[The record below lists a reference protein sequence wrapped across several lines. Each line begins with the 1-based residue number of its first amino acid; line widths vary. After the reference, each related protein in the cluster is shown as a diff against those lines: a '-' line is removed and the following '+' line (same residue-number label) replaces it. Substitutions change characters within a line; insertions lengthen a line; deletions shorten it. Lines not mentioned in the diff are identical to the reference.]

1 MVYAL
6 VHYPAVDTQHID
18 ALRRKY
24 DPQVDLISPHITLLF
39 PVPDSIGES
48 SLVSHLEHVLSNSAS
63 FPIHLRGLEQSADHY
78 LFLLFQEGRAE
89 VIHLHD
95 QIYTGILAPYLRTD
109 LPYVPH
115 VTLGSFVD
123 AEVCSQALRDVGC
136 VPLNYHSAL
145 DRLHLVKINEDRS
158 RILWSKQFL
167 LPMSQ

>member
-1 MVYAL
+1 MSMVYAL
-6 VHYPAVDTQHID
+6 VHYPAIDTRHID

-48 SLVSHLEHVLSNSAS
+48 SLVSHLEHVLSHSPS

-78 LFLLFQEGRAE
+78 LFLVLQEGRAE

-95 QIYTGILAPYLRTD
+95 RIYTGVLAPYLRTD

-115 VTLGSFVD
+115 VTLGAFD
-123 AEVCSQALRDVGC
+123 DGELCSQALGDVERDR
-136 VPLNYHSAL
+136 LNYECVL

-158 RILWSKQFL
+158 LIVWSKEFL
-167 LPMSQ
+167 L